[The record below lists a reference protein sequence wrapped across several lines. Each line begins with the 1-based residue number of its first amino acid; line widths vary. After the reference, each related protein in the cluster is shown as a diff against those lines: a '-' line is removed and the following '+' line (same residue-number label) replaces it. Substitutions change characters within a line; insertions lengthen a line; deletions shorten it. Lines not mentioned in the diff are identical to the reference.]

1 MLNEKAVQQIFVKS
15 FKYFI
20 LLMKSVHGKIERWTE
35 RITNTCQFQ
44 MRKGIKWERAF
55 NHIIS
60 VLFLRENKE
69 LKHTNC

>member
-1 MLNEKAVQQIFVKS
+1 
-15 FKYFI
+15 
-20 LLMKSVHGKIERWTE
+20 MKSVHGKIERWTE